1 MAFCMYCGAAIE
13 EGKEHVCAGS
23 GNPQAAN
30 MDFSNVNMG
39 GVQQNTNVVPE
50 NNVAQQNVNGIPMNN
65 GMGQNVNGMAMNNGM
80 GQNVNGMPMNNGMGQ
95 NVNGMPMN
103 NGMGQNMN
111 GMPMDNGMGQNMN
124 GMPMNNGMGQ
134 NMNGMPTY
142 NGMPQNSQFNQQ
154 FNQASRQAGN
164 YVGELFKSWTS
175 ILKSPIEEGKKF
187 VEKASV
193 GLSIGLLVIQALFTV
208 IFVMMCFQGMGI
220 NIAKAF
226 FISLLGSAVFSAAFV
241 GVFYLVVKMFKGEIS
256 FTIALAVTG
265 ARAVP
270 ISVMQAA
277 AVVVLLLAKASVSPV
292 MVYAAFAV
300 WFFSAVAG
308 VVFVTQV
315 AFEHTG
321 LDSAK
326 IFWAMVVILALV
338 GIVDAI
344 VYRVGLPLYFSGE
357 NANYINMMF
366 QALGGGSGYS
376 GYGSSYYGW

>member
-23 GNPQAAN
+23 SNAQTAN

-39 GVQQNTNVVPE
+39 GVQQNANGAPE
-50 NNVAQQNVNGIPMNN
+50 NNGAQQNVNEMP
-65 GMGQNVNGMAMNNGM
+65 MNNGM

-111 GMPMDNGMGQNMN
+111 GMPMNNGMGQNMN
-124 GMPMNNGMGQ
+124 GMPM
-134 NMNGMPTY
+134 Y

-164 YVGELFKSWTS
+164 YVGELFRSWMS
-175 ILKSPIEEGKKF
+175 IIKSPVEAGKKF
-187 VEKASV
+187 VEKASI
-193 GLSIGLLVIQALFTV
+193 GLSIGLLVIQALLTS
-208 IFVMMCFQGMGI
+208 IFALVALYGGEL
-220 NIAKAF
+220 NLAKAF
-226 FISLLGSAVFSAAFV
+226 FLSLFGSAIFSAAFV
-241 GVFYLVVKMFKGEIS
+241 GVFYLVVKLLKGETNI
-256 FTIALAVTG
+256 TTALAVTG

-270 ISVMQAA
+270 ISVFQAG
-277 AVVVLLLAKASVSPV
+277 AVVVLLLAKVLESHSPMIYYIV
-292 MVYAAFAV
+292 CAV

-326 IFWAMVVILALV
+326 IFWAMVIMLALV
-338 GIVDAI
+338 GIIDAI
-344 VYRVGLPLYFSGE
+344 VYRVGLPLYFPEESRDS
-357 NANYINMMF
+357 INMLF
-366 QALGGGSGYS
+366 RVLGGSGYS
-376 GYGSSYYGW
+376 SYGSSYYDW